1 MPYDLSRLAS
11 YVRFYLTVRR
21 QLVAAWEN
29 LARTH
34 GVVKDALSP
43 FGEPIQPVGSPA
55 LAAALAEP
63 PSAGALDALFQP
75 EDAEALG
82 GLNDVYE
89 VVGRF
94 SFQGD
99 ENENLARVQAL
110 VSGARNEIVTQR
122 MRLADLGRLPEI
134 ARATASRL
142 AAGEEGRAGAL
153 RAEKAAAFEPLAEQV
168 QTRARQTWDAVRA
181 VPFPDLANADAAG
194 DDYKRFVAKL
204 DQVYQTCLP

>member
-1 MPYDLSRLAS
+1 MPYDLTRLAS

-29 LARTH
+29 LTRSH
-34 GVVKDALSP
+34 GVVKEGLSP
-43 FGEPIQPVGSPA
+43 FAEALAPVGSPA
-55 LAAALAEP
+55 LTAALAEP
-63 PSAGALDALFQP
+63 SRAEGIGTLFLP
-75 EDAEALG
+75 EDEEGLA

-94 SFQGD
+94 SFQG
-99 ENENLARVQAL
+99 EQNENLARVQAL

-122 MRLADLGRLPEI
+122 MRLADLARLPEI
-134 ARATASRL
+134 ARAAAARI

>member
-43 FGEPIQPVGSPA
+43 FGEALQPVGSPA
-55 LAAALAEP
+55 LAAALADPARGE
-63 PSAGALDALFQP
+63 ALDKLFLP
-75 EDAEALG
+75 EDEEALA

-94 SFQGD
+94 SFQGE

-110 VSGARNEIVTQR
+110 
-122 MRLADLGRLPEI
+122 
-134 ARATASRL
+134 
-142 AAGEEGRAGAL
+142 
-153 RAEKAAAFEPLAEQV
+153 
-168 QTRARQTWDAVRA
+168 
-181 VPFPDLANADAAG
+181 
-194 DDYKRFVAKL
+194 
-204 DQVYQTCLP
+204 